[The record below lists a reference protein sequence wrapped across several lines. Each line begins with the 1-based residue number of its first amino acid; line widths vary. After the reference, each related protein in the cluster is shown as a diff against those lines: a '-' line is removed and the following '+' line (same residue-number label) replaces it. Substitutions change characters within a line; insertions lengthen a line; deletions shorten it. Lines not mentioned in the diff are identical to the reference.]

1 LTKRF
6 TNSKV
11 ICNQLIKGFGRC
23 VMTRSKVKIRT
34 VAEAAGVSIATV
46 SLVLNNVAGARVA
59 AETRERVHAAAKRLG
74 YVPNEVARQL
84 RSQRTNTLG
93 LIGDEVTTTPFA
105 GRMVLG
111 AQEAASKHGWLLMLL
126 NSGLDP
132 ELERKEIAALLQ
144 GRVDGVL
151 YATMYHRVV
160 RVPDLLRTVPTV
172 LLDAEDAAA
181 DVPSVVPDEE
191 DGAYRATKELLDHGH
206 RRIAFI
212 NNSEDI
218 PATAG
223 RLAGHQRAL
232 REAGLALDPHL
243 VVAGRP
249 VAREGYAAALH
260 LLNLGE
266 VPTALFC
273 FNDRV
278 AMGAYQAAAALGRRI
293 PADLSIVGFDDQE
306 EISEGLLPGLTTV
319 ALPHYA
325 MGAWA
330 VDALIARITDPQAPS
345 ERVLMPCPL
354 VRRESVAPPAR

>member
-232 REAGLALDPHL
+232 REAGLALDPQYL
-243 VVAGRP
+243 VVTRRP
-249 VAREGYAAALH
+249 GAREG
-260 LLNLGE
+260 
-266 VPTALFC
+266 
-273 FNDRV
+273 
-278 AMGAYQAAAALGRRI
+278 
-293 PADLSIVGFDDQE
+293 
-306 EISEGLLPGLTTV
+306 
-319 ALPHYA
+319 
-325 MGAWA
+325 
-330 VDALIARITDPQAPS
+330 
-345 ERVLMPCPL
+345 
-354 VRRESVAPPAR
+354 